1 MVDLVGIGM
10 TSARRQMVT
19 LSYGTIECP
28 KLGHSYLKQKTS
40 AQVLQQFD
48 SIVTCVDKTHV
59 DLPLC
64 AKSVS

>member
-19 LSYGTIECP
+19 LSYGTIEGP
-28 KLGHSYLKQKTS
+28 KLEHSYLKQKTS

-48 SIVTCVDKTHV
+48 SILFNHFKS
-59 DLPLC
+59 LPSHIKHILQI
-64 AKSVS
+64 